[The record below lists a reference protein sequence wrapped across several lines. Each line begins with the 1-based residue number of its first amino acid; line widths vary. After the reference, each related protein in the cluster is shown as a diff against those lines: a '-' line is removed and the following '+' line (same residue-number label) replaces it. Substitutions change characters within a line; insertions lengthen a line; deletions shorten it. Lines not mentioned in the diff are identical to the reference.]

1 MAGPYAD
8 YWIAT
13 PNKVLST
20 TEQTVT
26 TFDAPNVN
34 VGMVGLLQVQ
44 VHTEFAI
51 NLKAVLR
58 INNKD
63 VFVYGPTSAN
73 MSRVLQAVIPGNTL
87 QIGKNIV
94 EGEVLSGAGTFKVD
108 NMAIHWQAN

>member
-26 TFDAPNVN
+26 TFDAPNVV

-44 VHTEFAI
+44 VHTEST
-51 NLKAVLR
+51 NGLKAVLR

-63 VFVYGPTSAN
+63 VFVYGPTSTN
-73 MSRVLQAVIPGNTL
+73 MSRMLQAPIPAQTL
-87 QIGKNIV
+87 KVGSNLV
-94 EGEVLSGAGTFKVD
+94 EGEVLSGSGTFKVV
-108 NMAIHWQAN
+108 NMAIHWQAQ